1 MLAFRLTGRPDSR
14 MPLYLYG
21 VGTQEEKGLHR
32 PDGFPVYQLFMA
44 RGGGG
49 RFNIAGRAA
58 FVIEAGQLFVLEP
71 GIAHEYIPH
80 PKTNGELAYIG
91 IGGDATASVLQA
103 AGMVRREACT
113 VSGFDVMW
121 SRMTDLWKALDPG
134 KMSMW
139 STSALVYQFILELA
153 QVTSPEAASA
163 SLAAEPKIRRS
174 FTGVDSAVQE
184 SSMPGMQLHSDA
196 GMDGLNRAI
205 ALMQAHY
212 QDDLLFK
219 HVADAAGYSVQH
231 LNRLFHQHYGVTGHQ
246 YMQRW
251 RLHKG
256 LEWMNEH
263 PQASVKEA
271 AENVGMEVNYFIRM
285 YKREFGE
292 TPGKGVKQRNQLK
305 LEQSVGSTPQH
316 WPESAGGGLRHKN

>member
-49 RFNIAGRAA
+49 RFNIAGRGVL
-58 FVIEAGQLFVLEP
+58 VIGAGQLFALEP

-80 PKTNGELAYIG
+80 PKTTGELACIG
-91 IGGDATASVLQA
+91 IGGESAASVLQA
-103 AGMVRREACT
+103 AGLVRREPGT
-113 VSGFDVMW
+113 VTGFDVVW
-121 SRMTDLWKALDPG
+121 SRMTELWKALDQG

-139 STSALVYQFILELA
+139 SISALVYQFILELA
-153 QVTSPEAASA
+153 QAMPQEALSA
-163 SLAAEPKIRRS
+163 SPAAAPTIRHS
-174 FTGVDSAVQE
+174 SKKVDCVGQE
-184 SSMPGMQLHSDA
+184 SSVSGMQLHPDA
-196 GMDGLNRAI
+196 GQEGLNRAI

-212 QDDLLFK
+212 QDDLLFR

-256 LEWMNEH
+256 MEWLNKH

-305 LEQSVGSTPQH
+305 LEQSLTLNPSTTSNPNPLVEGS
-316 WPESAGGGLRHKN
+316 E